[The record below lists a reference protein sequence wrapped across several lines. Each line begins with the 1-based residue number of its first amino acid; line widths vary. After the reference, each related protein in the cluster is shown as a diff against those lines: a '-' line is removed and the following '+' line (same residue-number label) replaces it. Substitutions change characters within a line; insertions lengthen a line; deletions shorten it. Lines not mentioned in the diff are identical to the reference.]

1 MTTKFLTPLAVVGSS
16 VSILFYFATFLVLLC
31 HKQKNFLLRM
41 KQYYGLTQCIANFII
56 VLGLKNFTEN
66 ELCRFIVIIFQYIM
80 ISLFAW
86 IAFDNYVLWLT
97 LSKKCKDFLPV
108 KVMFYVFAFPLPFL
122 FISLMIGYLVEGTN
136 LSLAYYNCWNSDHII
151 WLMIIP
157 CVCLAAISMK
167 FIISSN
173 LYCNKKNK
181 NDLQLASLRYFARTN
196 IVMLVLQ
203 TMLWVCLV
211 LTFWYPKE
219 ETFHSLFGVVTSL
232 KSAITFFMYAIT
244 YVEMYKH
251 NGYHD
256 IQTEYY
262 EDQNDDGAIK
272 MDPLEH
278 EVSNQNLKDVETEQ
292 TGRIEAVEFNGLGQ
306 QNNHHIHTPQKLT
319 HDISPTTPQKDV
331 VQPFETEASEG
342 GPVKTTETPP
352 PTPIEE
358 TVLVHHKPKNE
369 DENQNHQDDED
380 SSTTNLVAMTT
391 KDEDTFDS
399 LKRGHGASVT
409 SNSNIN
415 DTGSDAESKSVKS
428 TNTDITDISVD
439 KSNSTTPVR
448 VEKGI
453 EDEKPTQE
461 RPSPALSA
469 GRENTFPSQ
478 TTISSKQET
487 RPASRISNVS
497 FTSQMGMNEL
507 ESLFNNPDLLSQSN
521 WKARSKSHA
530 SPNRMA
536 TETARQEVQQK
547 KVETKTIIENKEDDS
562 TEENK
567 AKNNDTPSTKRSKK
581 DSRNEFF
588 DFN

>member
-1 MTTKFLTPLAVVGSS
+1 MK
-16 VSILFYFATFLVLLC
+16 I
-31 HKQKNFLLRM
+31 HK
-41 KQYYGLTQCIANFII
+41 
-56 VLGLKNFTEN
+56 
-66 ELCRFIVIIFQYIM
+66 
-80 ISLFAW
+80 
-86 IAFDNYVLWLT
+86 
-97 LSKKCKDFLPV
+97 
-108 KVMFYVFAFPLPFL
+108 
-122 FISLMIGYLVEGTN
+122 
-136 LSLAYYNCWNSDHII
+136 
-151 WLMIIP
+151 
-157 CVCLAAISMK
+157 
-167 FIISSN
+167 
-173 LYCNKKNK
+173 
-181 NDLQLASLRYFARTN
+181 
-196 IVMLVLQ
+196 
-203 TMLWVCLV
+203 
-211 LTFWYPKE
+211 
-219 ETFHSLFGVVTSL
+219 
-232 KSAITFFMYAIT
+232 
-244 YVEMYKH
+244 
-251 NGYHD
+251 
-256 IQTEYY
+256 
-262 EDQNDDGAIK
+262 
-272 MDPLEH
+272 
-278 EVSNQNLKDVETEQ
+278 
-292 TGRIEAVEFNGLGQ
+292 FNGLGQ

-319 HDISPTTPQKDV
+319 HDKSPTTPQKDF
-331 VQPFETEASEG
+331 VQPFETKASEG
-342 GPVKTTETPP
+342 EPNSVTLPSKTTQTPP

-399 LKRGHGASVT
+399 LKREHGASVS
-409 SNSNIN
+409 SNNNIN

-448 VEKGI
+448 VEKGV
-453 EDEKPTQE
+453 EEESTKPTQE

-536 TETARQEVQQK
+536 TETARQDVQQK
-547 KVETKTIIENKEDDS
+547 KVETKTINENKEDDS
-562 TEENK
+562 TGENK
-567 AKNNDTPSTKRSKK
+567 ADDTPSTKRSKK